1 MVFNTPTSI
10 WREKISW
17 ISYQDHKQIHMH
29 LWCFDEDSN
38 SWDTVHVSTLSW
50 HDQENLLGYNL
61 PNTDLLLTAGGL
73 DGMTNVSW

>member
-1 MVFNTPTSI
+1 
-10 WREKISW
+10 
-17 ISYQDHKQIHMH
+17 MH

-73 DGMTNVSW
+73 DGMTNVSWSSFVCLHNQIIYIDNRLTLGE